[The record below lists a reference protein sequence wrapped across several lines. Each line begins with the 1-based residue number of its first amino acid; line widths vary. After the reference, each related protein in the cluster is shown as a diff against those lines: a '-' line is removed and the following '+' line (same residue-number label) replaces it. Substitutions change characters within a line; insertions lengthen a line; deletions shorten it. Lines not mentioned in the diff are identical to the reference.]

1 VEGHAVSRD
10 LAPEDSLLA
19 FAEGQADGQKA
30 AGEKGGQCA
39 LQAIVMEEGEK
50 AVDSPGNC

>member
-1 VEGHAVSRD
+1 M
-10 LAPEDSLLA
+10 LA